1 MKIRDFLKRTYSI
14 GEYGFQETRPRIMC
28 RDGFSMSV
36 QAGEGMYCLPKE
48 NLKSGNYKYC
58 EVGYPSESEVVLEP
72 YDEGHGVFVYVPIEI
87 IDRIIQKHGGFAEE
101 MEEVGHDEG

>member
-36 QAGEGMYCLPKE
+36 QASEGMYCLPKE

-58 EVGYPSESEVVLEP
+58 EVGFPSEPVELLEP
-72 YDEGHGVFVYVPIEI
+72 YDAGPGVFAYVPVEI
-87 IDRIIQKHGGFAEE
+87 IEHIIDKHGGFAEE